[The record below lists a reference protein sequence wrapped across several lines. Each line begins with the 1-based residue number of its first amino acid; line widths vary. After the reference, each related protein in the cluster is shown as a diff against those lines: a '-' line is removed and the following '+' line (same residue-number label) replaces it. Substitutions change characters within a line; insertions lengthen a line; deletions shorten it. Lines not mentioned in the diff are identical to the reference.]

1 MRFAYPQSSFHYYD
15 ADAGNA
21 RIRGYR
27 TDGYA
32 TMTIEI
38 SLRRDLSKSGC
49 VDTILCMDQEM
60 MTPADI
66 HAFGVEIIYK
76 QLEKDG
82 WQIES
87 VDILADI
94 DSEPQIVASKEGET
108 AFFVVRT
115 GMFPGRGRFEGGQES
130 FDRLVRHA
138 MEHGATC
145 YFASV
150 GIANSQGTTDEEMS
164 VPVKGVAYNVQF
176 DGLVRMAFSETARAE
191 E

>member
-15 ADAGNA
+15 ADAGKA

-94 DSEPQIVASKEGET
+94 DSEPQIVANKDGRDR
-108 AFFVVRT
+108 FFRCSDGNVSGTRPVRRRT
-115 GMFPGRGRFEGGQES
+115 RK
-130 FDRLVRHA
+130 L
-138 MEHGATC
+138 
-145 YFASV
+145 
-150 GIANSQGTTDEEMS
+150 
-164 VPVKGVAYNVQF
+164 
-176 DGLVRMAFSETARAE
+176 
-191 E
+191 